1 VTAAQSELSIRT
13 TVQGVLAPL
22 MFGCVLLTATVA
34 GAQTLPT
41 GGNVTHG
48 AATIGSPQ
56 NGTLNI
62 NQSSNSAIIN
72 WSSFSVGAG
81 GTVNFNQPG
90 ASSATLNR
98 VTGDTPSSIAGR
110 INAPGTVM
118 LVNPNGIAIT
128 KSGVINTGSFAASTL
143 DIKNEDFLAGK
154 YKFTGNGSSAT
165 VTNAGRINVSDG
177 GFAALLG
184 GRVANDG
191 VISARLG
198 KVGLGSGELI
208 TLDLSGDGFLS
219 VAVPSNQLGNL
230 RDGTGKALVTNRG
243 KIRADGGT
251 VVLSAATA
259 ANILRDAVHVP
270 GSIRANSVGT
280 RNGRIV
286 LGGGPG
292 GRVTVS
298 GRVTASGKART
309 QTAQK
314 KTGGTID
321 ISGAEIALTGAK
333 VDVSG
338 AAGDGKI
345 RIGGDALG
353 QGDFPRAQ
361 TVSIDSASVIRA
373 DALEQGNGG
382 TIIVWSDGLTS
393 VSGAF
398 SARGGASGGNGGLIE
413 TSGKYLEF
421 TGVRVDASAPKGKTG
436 EWLLD
441 PVDLT
446 VDQAAANTISNNLNS
461 TNVTLLTTASSA
473 SGPGIQSAGNGDIV
487 INGTISWSSGTTLT
501 LNAYNDIRLNA
512 ALAGSS
518 TGTLVANAR
527 GSFVVNGGGQLV
539 LGSSAITAGGDI
551 VFYASPG
558 QSHGKATY
566 VAGGRIIIDGN
577 TNSFTT
583 ADLTS
588 GGDIYLYATTDL
600 GTRPTVNAGGRMV
613 FEFNGAVTTSGG
625 GTFNARTDLYV
636 SKSIQNNNGGL
647 ITLRADAGAT
657 GTGSVYFASGA
668 TVSTSGTVNILY
680 NPSSYSDPFY
690 FPAITGLT
698 AYKLVNTVDQFAALG
713 NYSGASAVFALG
725 KDLDFASSIAPIGTF
740 SGVLDGFGHAILNP
754 VMNTD
759 GSNRAAL
766 IMTNNGTIRNFGV
779 VGGSFS
785 ANTADAAGM
794 VHTNNG
800 TLSNVFSTASVSSNT
815 GDAGGLVTIN
825 NGTINGGS
833 WAGGSVRGAGYVG
846 GLVGKN
852 GGDVYHSYATGNVT
866 NGNTVGGLVG
876 YNGVTGRI
884 QYAYAL
890 GSVHGDTAGGLV
902 GENDWTSSGAGR
914 NGYSSIQRGGGW
926 ISDTWAA
933 GAVTGNYKGGIVGNN
948 EYDKSSNNVNDFNSN
963 IYSSARVVYSYWDAG
978 TTGQSNYAGLSYA
991 QTNSQFSSE
1000 QVQYVTAIGGTT
1012 GFNPFKEE
1020 TYANFKRFNY
1030 GAPQF
1035 QDAGFAGAWYIVEGK
1050 SRPFLKA
1057 EYSPYIQNTHQLQ
1070 LMNMNA
1076 TSSYKVMRNIDAHRE
1091 LGSGMWVYG
1100 FSAVAPIATTDVTVE
1115 VYRRTQLGEPRTTET
1130 SSRDGN
1136 VVRIY
1141 VTVYGIFP
1149 NTDYSQ
1155 IQRYHVTEY
1164 AGSEF
1169 NGKLDG
1175 QGYEISNIWGSYAN
1189 NNAGLFDTI
1198 GLDGVV
1204 KNIGIFNPWFS
1215 TTYGHSGAIAGTN
1228 YGTIS
1233 GAYSRTNGNVT
1244 NIYTDFGSGGG
1255 LVGFNKG
1262 TISQSYSNLY
1272 VAGIGE
1278 WPSGTFNPVLG
1289 GLVGMNSGTIR
1300 DAYSTGYVSGN
1311 GVIGGL
1317 VGENYGTIANA
1328 YVATALARIY
1338 PGWGLRAGGTIAGI
1352 ANGSITNTYYNSQV
1366 TGDPGSATSFT
1377 WTGTPLTT
1385 AQMQDINSYQST
1397 YAGFDFTSAWAP
1409 PNQSGQGGDT
1419 TAHYPELYATSHI
1432 AAISVSGTKVYGD
1445 ANPALTPRI
1454 YGLRYYDGTSVIPL
1468 GAPSVNADAN
1478 SPVGS
1483 YAISI
1488 GLTTLPAQIVGLL
1501 PYTQSPSWGGQ
1512 GPTWLNFGPT
1522 GYSFAS
1528 SQATAQQAV
1537 GHINAAYGRTIA
1549 SLDSLGRIVLTQ
1561 TNNTSSLYFSALQ
1574 GYYENNLHLPGGALE
1589 ANGNGYK
1596 TTVVAPRPGTPTSND
1611 GTNYRIVYL
1620 PSALTVT
1627 PRPLTVTP
1635 TSNQSKVY
1643 GNADPALTYSITA
1656 GNLVNGNTLSGS
1668 LGRAAGENA
1677 GAYSINLGSL
1687 GVSSN
1692 YAITLA
1698 SANFTID
1705 KRTLTVGL
1713 TGNVAKQ
1720 YNGTNIATLTSGNYT
1735 LTNVLSADA
1744 SSLSVANLPTSGTYD
1759 NANAGTGKT
1768 VTVNLNGV
1776 LSGAAANNYTL
1787 AATASGAI
1795 GTITQVPLTI
1805 TAGDQSKTYGD
1816 ALALGTTAFSKSGTL
1831 YGSDSITGVALASL
1845 GAVATAGVSGSP
1857 YAITA
1862 SNATGVGIGNYAITY
1877 IGGQLT
1883 VNPAQI
1889 TVTAA
1894 GGSSIYGDNPT
1905 NPGVTAVGLKN
1916 NEGVG
1921 VLTGLTNTF
1930 GIDNATNAGGYT
1942 LSVDGTLT
1950 NGNYTI
1956 VNRNTGIWTVN
1967 PAEIAVTATGGS
1979 SIYGDNPTNPGFTAS
1994 GLKNGQGVDALTGLY
2009 NSFGITNLTN
2019 AGDHTLSV
2027 GGTLTNGNYTIVNRN
2042 TGTWTVNPAEIIVT
2056 ATGGSSIYGDS
2067 STNPGFTAS
2076 GLKNSQTVAVLTGL
2090 ANSFGIT
2097 NLTNAGDHT
2106 LGVDGTL
2113 TNGNYTIVNRNT
2125 GTWTVNP
2132 AEITVTATG
2141 GSSVYGDNPA
2151 NPGFTATGLKNG
2163 QTVAVLTGLANSFG
2177 ITALTDAGDHT
2188 LSVDGTLANGNYTIT
2203 NRYTNTWTVNPAE
2216 ITVTANG
2223 GSSIYG
2229 DSSTNPGFTATGLKN
2244 SQTVD
2249 VLTGLAN
2256 SFGITSFTNA
2266 GDHTLSVDG
2275 TLTNGNY
2282 TITNRYSNTW
2292 TVNPAEIVV
2301 TALGGTSVYGQNPAN
2316 PGISASGL
2324 KNGEGVDILTGLAN
2338 SFGIDGTTG
2347 VGGNPYLLSVTGA
2360 LTNGNYSI
2368 TTRNTGNWII
2378 TPAPVTVTADI
2389 LTKMFT
2395 DPDPALTYLITSG
2408 QLYNGDTFTGGLAR
2422 VAGEATGTYAI
2433 NQNTLA
2439 LSPNYTLTY
2448 VGSLLTIEA
2457 FDLKGTPSSS
2467 QSNGSA
2473 PPGGQNSVAIP
2484 SAPTPVATPVNFGTS
2499 QPRNAGPQQSA
2510 AISDPT
2516 TTGTISGEPGGKT
2529 PQFVPI
2535 SMFDKNHYSDGTLP
2549 ADAAQMSEE
2558 TVFTMLARGIL
2569 QDSAWAFIDRFA
2581 APSGVD
2587 WSGAEGTSPL
2597 SAKATFSDGAGQ
2609 TVVPDDM
2616 NAFAIVAGTTDF
2628 TKMLGN
2634 GPVVIGG
2641 TLAPS
2646 GSHWMLAIG
2655 LTADGTGIIA
2665 NDPISG
2671 QRVELAYDPAT
2682 RTIGGIVKIFDPKA
2696 KDWLAL
2702 SDANATQLA
2711 GDISLL
2717 ADQFAALRGF
2727 TPGSY
2732 YAVTVK

>member
-1 VTAAQSELSIRT
+1 
-13 TVQGVLAPL
+13 
-22 MFGCVLLTATVA
+22 MFGCVLLTATVV

-48 AATIGSPQ
+48 SATIGAPQ

-72 WSSFSVGAG
+72 WNSFSVGAG

-128 KSGVINTGSFAASTL
+128 RSGVINTGSFAASTL

-280 RNGRIV
+280 RNGKIV

-333 VDVSG
+333 LDVSG
-338 AAGDGKI
+338 ANGGGKI

-398 SARGGASGGNGGLIE
+398 SARGGANGGNGGLIE

-421 TGVRVDASAPKGKTG
+421 AGVRVDASASKGKSG
-436 EWLLD
+436 DWLLD
-441 PVDLT
+441 PVDLI
-446 VDQAAANTISNNLNS
+446 VDQAAANTITNNLS
-461 TNVTLLTTASSA
+461 SANVTLLTTATGA
-473 SGPGIQSAGNGDIV
+473 SGPGAQVAGNGDIV
-487 INGTISWSSGTTLT
+487 INGAIYWTSNTLT
-501 LNAYNDIRLNA
+501 LNALNNIQINQP
-512 ALAGSS
+512 LQGG
-518 TGTLVANAR
+518 GTLVANAR
-527 GSFVVNGGGQLV
+527 GSFTAANNGQLS
-539 LGSSAITAGGDI
+539 LGVTSITAGNNI
-551 VFYASPG
+551 VFNSQPG
-558 QSHGKATY
+558 HFLGRATY
-566 VAGGRIIIDGN
+566 VAGGDIIVGGMN
-577 TNSFTT
+577 AHGFTSTDIT
-583 ADLTS
+583 AN
-588 GGDIYLYATTDL
+588 GDVRFNIAASL
-600 GTRPTVNAGGRMV
+600 GSVPTVNAGGVLV
-613 FEFNGAVTTSGG
+613 FDAGVSTSGG
-625 GTFNARTDLYV
+625 ATFNSGSDIYINQTITN
-636 SKSIQNNNGGL
+636 SNGGL
-647 ITLRADAGAT
+647 MTLRADAG
-657 GTGSVYFASGA
+657 GTGVGTVNFAGGA
-668 TVSTSGTVNILY
+668 TVSTTGTVNILY
-680 NPSSYSDPFY
+680 NPASYADAFF

-725 KDLDFASSIAPIGTF
+725 KDIDFASSIAPIGTF
-740 SGVLDGFGHAILNP
+740 SGVLDGFGHAVLNP
-754 VMNTD
+754 VWSRD
-759 GSNRAAL
+759 GFNNRAAL

-785 ANTADAAGM
+785 ANGSDAAGM
-794 VHTNNG
+794 IYTNNG
-800 TLSNVFSTASVSSNT
+800 TLTNVFSSANVSSAT
-815 GDAGGLVTIN
+815 GGAGGLVTIN
-825 NGTINGGS
+825 NGTVNGGS
-833 WAGGSVRGAGYVG
+833 WASGTVSAYSYAG
-846 GLVGKN
+846 GLVGAN
-852 GGDVYHSYATGNVT
+852 YGDVYHSYATGNVT
-866 NGNTVGGLVG
+866 NGSRSGGLVG

-890 GSVHGDTAGGLV
+890 GSVHGDMAGGLV
-902 GENDWTSSGAGR
+902 GENDWSNMSAGR
-914 NGYSSIQRGGGW
+914 NGYMGSGRGGGW

-933 GAVTGNYKGGIVGNN
+933 GAVTGNTKGGIVGWNKF
-948 EYDKSSNNVNDFNSN
+948 DTGSNNVNDFNSN
-963 IYSSARVVYSYWDAG
+963 LFSSARVFYSYWDAG

-991 QTNSQFSSE
+991 TTNSQFSSE
-1000 QVQYVTAIGGTT
+1000 QVQFVLPVGGNT
-1012 GFNPFKEE
+1012 GRDPFKES
-1020 TYANFKRFNY
+1020 TYYYFNRPNY
-1030 GAPQF
+1030 NATQF
-1035 QDAGFAGAWYIVEGK
+1035 EDAGFAGAWYIVEGK

-1057 EYSPYIQNTHQLQ
+1057 EYSPYIQNVHQLQ
-1070 LMNMNA
+1070 LMNMNSTA
-1076 TSSYKVMRNIDAHRE
+1076 SYKLMRNINAGPS
-1091 LGSGMWVYG
+1091 LSSGMWVMG

-1115 VYRRTQLGEPRTTET
+1115 VYDRRQIGGGTAGTTSVYEERTGNTIRVYRTTH
-1130 SSRDGN
+1130 D
-1136 VVRIY
+1136 
-1141 VTVYGIFP
+1141 IF
-1149 NTDYSQ
+1149 NTGYSMT
-1155 IQRYHVTEY
+1155 RRFHFTEY

-1175 QGYEISNIWGSYAN
+1175 QGYAVSNIWGAYGNSSV
-1189 NNAGLFDTI
+1189 GLFDTV
-1198 GLDGVV
+1198 GYDGVV
-1204 KNIGIFNPWFS
+1204 KNIGIVNPWFS
-1215 TTYGHSGAIAGTN
+1215 TTYGNSGAIAAVN

-1233 GAYSRTNGNVT
+1233 GAYARSVSNDI
-1244 NIYTDFGSGGG
+1244 NIYTDFGMGGG

-1262 TISQSYSNLY
+1262 TISQSYSSLY
-1272 VAGIGE
+1272 VAGVGE
-1278 WPSGTFNPVLG
+1278 HPAGTFNAVLG
-1289 GLVGMNSGTIR
+1289 GLVGANAGTIR
-1300 DAYSTGYVSGN
+1300 DSYSTGKVTGN
-1311 GVIGGL
+1311 NVVGGL
-1317 VGENYGTIANA
+1317 VGDNYGAITNTYFA
-1328 YVATALARIY
+1328 
-1338 PGWGLRAGGTIAGI
+1338 GTIGKAWGGFGI
-1352 ANGSITNTYYNSQV
+1352 AATGVIAALNGGSITNSYYNTDTV
-1366 TGDPGSATSFT
+1366 FLDWDYGVRNY
-1377 WTGTPLTT
+1377 TGTALNT
-1385 AQMQDINSYQST
+1385 AQMQNINTYQST
-1397 YAGFDFTSAWAP
+1397 YAGFDFTSVWAP
-1409 PNQSGQGGDT
+1409 PNQSGQGGDS

-1432 AAISVSGTKVYGD
+1432 AAVKVSGTKIYGD
-1445 ANPALTPRI
+1445 ANPTLTPVI
-1454 YGLRYYDGTSVIPL
+1454 NGLRYYDGTSVLPF
-1468 GAPSVNADAN
+1468 GTPTVNADAT

-1483 YAISI
+1483 YAIN
-1488 GLTTLPAQIVGLL
+1488 LAFTTLPAQIVALL
-1501 PYTQSPSWGGQ
+1501 PYTSVQGGSGGSTILGFGTTGPYSPA
-1512 GPTWLNFGPT
+1512 
-1522 GYSFAS
+1522 YSS
-1528 SQATAQQAV
+1528 ESAQQSV
-1537 GHINAAYGRTIA
+1537 NRINAAYGRNIA
-1549 SLDSLGRIVLTQ
+1549 SIDSLGRIVLTQ
-1561 TNNTSSLYFSALQ
+1561 TNNTSNLGFSALQ
-1574 GYYENNLHLPGGALE
+1574 SFYENVLHLPGGTLA
-1589 ANGNGYK
+1589 ANGSGYK
-1596 TTVVAPRPGTPTSND
+1596 SIVVAPRPGTPTSND

-1620 PSALTVT
+1620 PSELTVT

-1643 GNADPALTYSITA
+1643 GNADPALTYQLTS
-1656 GNLVNGNTLSGS
+1656 GNLVNGNTFSGS
-1668 LGRAAGENA
+1668 LARAAGENA
-1677 GAYSINLGSL
+1677 GTYAINLGSL

-1713 TGNVAKQ
+1713 TGSTSKQ
-1720 YNGTNIATLTSGNYT
+1720 YDGTAVATLTSANYT

-1744 SSLSVANLPTSGTYD
+1744 ASLSVASLPTIGTYD

-1768 VTVNLNGV
+1768 VTVSLSGV

-1787 AATASGAI
+1787 AATASGNI
-1795 GTITQVPLTI
+1795 GTITQAPLTI
-1805 TAGDQSKTYGD
+1805 TAGDQSKTYGTT
-1816 ALALGTTAFSKSGTL
+1816 LALGTTAFSRTAGTL
-1831 YGSDSITGVALASL
+1831 YGSDSITGVMLASL
-1845 GAVATAGVSGSP
+1845 GAAATAGVTDSP

-1862 SNATGVGIGNYAITY
+1862 SNATGAGIGNYAITY
-1877 IGGQLT
+1877 LPGKLT
-1883 VNPAQI
+1883 VNAAPL
-1889 TVTAA
+1889 TVTADA
-1894 GGSSIYGDNPT
+1894 RSKTYGDLDPELTYQVSGTVYNGDSLSGALGRTAGENVGSYGINVGTLGNPNYVLT
-1905 NPGVTAVGLKN
+1905 FNAANLQINKRMLTVGL
-1916 NEGVG
+1916 
-1921 VLTGLTNTF
+1921 TGTVEKQYNGTA
-1930 GIDNATNAGGYT
+1930 DATLAA
-1942 LSVDGTLT
+1942 
-1950 NGNYTI
+1950 GNYTI
-1956 VNRNTGIWTVN
+1956 GNIVAGDDTRVSVTDLPANGSYDSPNVGTGKTVTVSVSGVIGGAAAGN
-1967 PAEIAVTATGGS
+1967 YELPASAIGNVGTITQAPLTITVGNQQKT
-1979 SIYGDNPTNPGFTAS
+1979 YGDTHALGSTGFTPGTLYATDSVTGVTLAS
-1994 GLKNGQGVDALTGLY
+1994 DGTVATAGVANSPYAITGSHPLGTGLSNY
-2009 NSFGITNLTN
+2009 AITF
-2019 AGDHTLSV
+2019 V
-2027 GGTLTNGNYTIVNRN
+2027 
-2042 TGTWTVNPAEIIVT
+2042 
-2056 ATGGSSIYGDS
+2056 
-2067 STNPGFTAS
+2067 PGA
-2076 GLKNSQTVAVLTGL
+2076 L
-2090 ANSFGIT
+2090 
-2097 NLTNAGDHT
+2097 
-2106 LGVDGTL
+2106 
-2113 TNGNYTIVNRNT
+2113 
-2125 GTWTVNP
+2125 TVNP
-2132 AEITVTATG
+2132 AEITVTAAG
-2141 GSSVYGDNPA
+2141 GWSTYGDSPT

-2163 QTVAVLTGLANSFG
+2163 EGVEVLTSLFNSFG
-2177 ITALTDAGDHT
+2177 IVGTTSAGDHT
-2188 LSVDGTLANGNYTIT
+2188 LRVDGDLGNANYRIT
-2203 NRYTNTWTVNPAE
+2203 NWETGTWTINKAE
-2216 ITVTANG
+2216 IT
-2223 GSSIYG
+2223 
-2229 DSSTNPGFTATGLKN
+2229 
-2244 SQTVD
+2244 
-2249 VLTGLAN
+2249 
-2256 SFGITSFTNA
+2256 
-2266 GDHTLSVDG
+2266 
-2275 TLTNGNY
+2275 
-2282 TITNRYSNTW
+2282 
-2292 TVNPAEIVV
+2292 V

-2347 VGGNPYLLSVTGA
+2347 VGGNPYLLSVTGT
-2360 LTNGNYSI
+2360 LTNGNYTI

-2378 TPAPVTVTADI
+2378 TPAPVTVMADT

-2395 DPDPALTYLITSG
+2395 DPDPALTYLITTG
-2408 QLYNGDTFTGGLAR
+2408 QLYNGDTFTGGLTR
-2422 VAGEATGTYAI
+2422 VAGEAVGTYAI

-2467 QSNGSA
+2467 QGNGSA
-2473 PPGGQNSVAIP
+2473 PPGGQNPVTIP
-2484 SAPTPVATPVNFGTS
+2484 SAPTPPATPVSFGSSGSS
-2499 QPRNAGPQQSA
+2499 QPRNAGPQQAA
-2510 AISDPT
+2510 AISDPV
-2516 TTGTISGEPGGKT
+2516 TTGTISGEPGGKG
-2529 PQFVPI
+2529 PQFTPI

-2549 ADAAQMSEE
+2549 ADAAQMSQE

-2581 APSGVD
+2581 APSGAD
-2587 WSGAEGTSPL
+2587 WSGVDGTSPL
-2597 SAKATFSDGAGQ
+2597 DAKARFSDGAGKS
-2609 TVVPDDM
+2609 VAPDET

-2628 TKMLGN
+2628 ATMLGN

-2641 TLAPS
+2641 TLASS
-2646 GSHWMLAIG
+2646 GSHWMLATG

-2682 RTIGGIVKIFDPKA
+2682 RTIGRIAKIFDPKA
-2696 KDWLAL
+2696 KDWRAL

-2727 TPGSY
+2727 TPGTY
-2732 YAVTVK
+2732 YAVSVK